1 MGPSPPYRGLDKSVS
16 SGSHSERPQNED
28 DVSSD
33 QDNSGQ
39 GPSGPRLAP
48 RPVSRP
54 PVDEAQRRAFG
65 RPNGVDGSFVADELR
80 PQKFRDNSEYEPRD
94 QPPDPVLAEAFGRP
108 YANGE
113 SLQRH
118 PVDQGALEAE
128 EQARKNGS
136 GPDASE
142 DPWRDPAAAAAL
154 GTPAVEAPAPQQS
167 VAPPGKLGVR
177 DVLFGGRVSY
187 AALAVLAV
195 IALVI
200 GLAGGW
206 VGRKT
211 AEVVQAF
218 TTSKIT
224 LETDGADDV
233 PPGQIASV
241 AASVAD
247 SVVTIEA
254 KSDEA
259 GSQGSGVIID
269 GRGYVVTNN
278 HVISEAATN
287 PSQWKMSVVFND
299 GKSVP
304 ANLVG
309 RDPKTD
315 LAVLKVDNVDNL
327 TVARLGN
334 SDDVVVGEEVIAAGA
349 PLGLRSTVT
358 SGIVSALHR
367 PVPLSGDG
375 SDTDTV
381 IDAIQ
386 TDASINHGNSGGP
399 LINMESQVIGINT
412 AGKSLSDSASGLG
425 FAIPV
430 NEVKQVAEALIKDGK
445 ISHPTLG
452 LSARSVS
459 NDLASGAQV
468 ANVRAGSPA
477 ERAGILENDV
487 VVKVGD
493 RNVADANEFTVAVR
507 QLPIGQDSP
516 IEVMRD
522 GRRVT
527 LTVNPSPDN

>member
-1 MGPSPPYRGLDKSVS
+1 
-16 SGSHSERPQNED
+16 
-28 DVSSD
+28 
-33 QDNSGQ
+33 
-39 GPSGPRLAP
+39 LAP

-54 PVDEAQRRAFG
+54 PVDDAQRRAFG
-65 RPNGVDGSFVADELR
+65 RPNGIAGSFEAEEQR
-80 PQKFRDNSEYEPRD
+80 PQKFSANEYEPRD

-108 YANGE
+108 YLNGE

-118 PVDQGALEAE
+118 PVDAGALSAE
-128 EQARKNGS
+128 EEARRNGS
-136 GPDASE
+136 GPDAAA
-142 DPWRDPAAAAAL
+142 DPWRDPSAAAAL
-154 GTPAVEAPAPQQS
+154 GSPAVVPPVAPQA
-167 VAPPGKLGVR
+167 VLPTGKLGVR

-187 AALAVLAV
+187 TALAMLAV
-195 IALVI
+195 VAVVI

-211 AEVVQAF
+211 AEVVEAF
-218 TTSKIT
+218 TTSKIS
-224 LETDGADDV
+224 LQTDGADDV

-241 AASVAD
+241 AKSVAD

-254 KSDEA
+254 KSDES
-259 GSQGSGVIID
+259 GSQGSGVVID
-269 GRGYVVTNN
+269 GRGYIVTNN

-287 PSQWKMSVVFND
+287 PSAWKMSVVFND
-299 GKSVP
+299 GKVVP

-327 TVARLGN
+327 TVARLGD
-334 SDDVVVGEEVIAAGA
+334 SDNVVVGEEVIAAGA

-399 LINMESQVIGINT
+399 LINMESEVIGINT

-430 NEVKQVAEALIKDGK
+430 NEVKQVAESLIKDGK

-487 VVKVGD
+487 VVKVGT
-493 RNVADANEFTVAVR
+493 REVADADEFTVAVR

-527 LTVNPSPDN
+527 LIVNPSPDT